1 MSITRETVCA
11 IHKWWP
17 VRYDQLAIYSWRTC
31 ESCLRRTCRRNFYRV
46 TLCIMHSSYRI
57 FLTCHISETARD
69 RNILPLDR
77 KSWNYVLY
85 PMAPLLMTLDDPQ
98 TNIPNFYRAT
108 LCYVMALRCSVRL
121 ARGRGTRVATS
132 SSMRPTATDAQQWRG
147 LTTHADYCYWGC
159 GRTTGWPTCFSS
171 SKYCDT
177 ILK

>member
-31 ESCLRRTCRRNFYRV
+31 ESCLRRTCRRFYRV

-121 ARGRGTRVATS
+121 ARGRGTARRLVVQRDPRRDVVVHAAYCYRRAAVARSDNPRGLLLLGLCSNNRVAN
-132 SSMRPTATDAQQWRG
+132 M
-147 LTTHADYCYWGC
+147 L
-159 GRTTGWPTCFSS
+159 F
-171 SKYCDT
+171 
-177 ILK
+177 